1 MGEVNV
7 LVVQK
12 PGTIELNLEDLKA
25 AVSEK
30 VSFYSGLIVTED
42 TIPGAKK
49 DLAELRK
56 LKTELEDRR
65 KAAKKTWMQPYEEF
79 EKQVKE
85 VTAIVEEPIA
95 KIDKQLKDFEA
106 DRIAKKQAHLRE
118 LYDANINGLE
128 TYLPFETLKRP
139 QWDNKSTDDK
149 AIIFDIQEQVVK
161 VQSDLS
167 AIKALQSGVED
178 ECLRAYKASGNNLAA
193 AIQKNSDYLNAK
205 KRAEEN
211 LRAEQERKARE
222 EAERAEAERIA
233 AERKAQEE
241 ADRKAW
247 EEADNSAIEA
257 APVVETAEISLNDET
272 PFTEEVSHI
281 IRVYGE
287 TALEDIRQF
296 CEFNEIRYEVM

>member
-1 MGEVNV
+1 MKDFEISVNQTPGSISFNFAEIKTELEIQMTAYSS
-7 LVVQK
+7 LV
-12 PGTIELNLEDLKA
+12 I
-25 AVSEK
+25 
-30 VSFYSGLIVTED
+30 TED
-42 TIPGAKK
+42 GQTEAKK
-49 DLAELRK
+49 DLATLRK
-56 LKTELEDRR
+56 IRKAFDDRR
-65 KAAKKTWMQPYEEF
+65 KQVKGEFMKPYDEF
-79 EKQVKE
+79 EVK
-85 VTAIVEEPIA
+85 A
-95 KIDKQLKDFEA
+95 KELLAVIDKPINLIDSKLKDFEA

-139 QWDNKSTDDK
+139 QWDNKSADDK
-149 AIIFDIQEQVVK
+149 AIICDIQEQVVK

-167 AIKALQSGVED
+167 AIKALQSEVED
-178 ECLRAYKASGNNLAA
+178 ECLMAYKASGNNLAA

-247 EEADNSAIEA
+247 EEVSNSAIEA
-257 APVVETAEISLNDET
+257 VPVRETENNSPN
-272 PFTEEVSHI
+272 EEVYT
-281 IRVYGE
+281 IRVFSE
-287 TALEDIRQF
+287 TALDDIREF